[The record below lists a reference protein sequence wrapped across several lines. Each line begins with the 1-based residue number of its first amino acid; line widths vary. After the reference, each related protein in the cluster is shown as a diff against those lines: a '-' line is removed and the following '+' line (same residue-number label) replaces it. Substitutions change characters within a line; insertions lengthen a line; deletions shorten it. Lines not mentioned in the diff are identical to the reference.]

1 MTPSMM
7 DPLMMLLDKHQPHQ
21 PDNKLLAR
29 ENPYYIRL
37 PANLPGG
44 PLKRATRPYLPPY
57 PGEDQA

>member
-1 MTPSMM
+1 
-7 DPLMMLLDKHQPHQ
+7 MMLLDKHQPHQ

-44 PLKRATRPYLPPY
+44 GRSSGLLDPTFRHTRARIRPEEAQP
-57 PGEDQA
+57 